1 MNNFNLHIPT
11 QLYFG
16 KDQHKEL
23 SRLIPYNSK
32 ILLLYGGGSIK
43 HNGIYEQVIGELSS
57 FDVMEFR
64 GIEANPQYTT
74 LTKALE
80 VIKLN
85 EINFLLAVGGG
96 SVIDG
101 TKFLARGALR
111 R

>member
-1 MNNFNLHIPT
+1 MRWYPPPHQCDFPSLHYSSSA
-11 QLYFG
+11 LLL
-16 KDQHKEL
+16 QHVDNS
-23 SRLIPYNSK
+23 SRLQRVIPSNSK

-57 FDVMEFR
+57 FDVIEFG

-85 EINFLLAVGGG
+85 EIKRNGN
-96 SVIDG
+96 
-101 TKFLARGALR
+101 
-111 R
+111 